1 MAGRILRGV
10 NLIAKNHY
18 VACTVLV
25 KDEED
30 RYVFLVKK
38 EVEGFSFPATEVL
51 PKKTGLACI
60 IERIKEV
67 LHIDVEKL
75 ELNELTNAVV
85 QNHSVPLFVF
95 IYDNESHPSPQD
107 LLKDNSE
114 LSWEH
119 SEKITKTLEDWEISG
134 VPQFLLI

>member
-1 MAGRILRGV
+1 M
-10 NLIAKNHY
+10 IAKNHY

-25 KDEED
+25 KDEND

-38 EVEGFSFPATEVL
+38 ESKGFSFPATEVK
-51 PKKTGLACI
+51 PKKTALACI
-60 IERIKEV
+60 IERMKEV
-67 LHIDVEKL
+67 LSIDVEKL

-85 QNHSVPLFVF
+85 QDNRVPLFVF
-95 IYDNESHPSPQD
+95 TYEDESVKNPLELLTDDNE
-107 LLKDNSE
+107 LT
-114 LSWEH
+114 WEH

>member
-1 MAGRILRGV
+1 M
-10 NLIAKNHY
+10 IAKNHY

-25 KDEED
+25 KDEDD

-38 EVEGFSFPATEVL
+38 ESKGFSFPATEVK
-51 PKKTGLACI
+51 PKKTALACI
-60 IERIKEV
+60 IERMKEV
-67 LHIDVEKL
+67 LSIDVEKL

-85 QNHSVPLFVF
+85 QDNRVPLFVF
-95 IYDNESHPSPQD
+95 TYEDESVKSPLELLIDDNE
-107 LLKDNSE
+107 LT
-114 LSWEH
+114 WEH

>member
-1 MAGRILRGV
+1 M
-10 NLIAKNHY
+10 IAKNHY

-38 EVEGFSFPATEVL
+38 EEEGFSFPATEVL

-60 IERIKEV
+60 IDRMKEV
-67 LHIDVEKL
+67 LLLEVEKL

-85 QNHSVPLFVF
+85 ENHRVPLFVF
-95 IYDNESHPSPQD
+95 TYEDEQLRTPLD
-107 LLKDNSE
+107 LLPDNSE

-119 SEKITKTLEDWEISG
+119 SEKITKTLKEWEISG